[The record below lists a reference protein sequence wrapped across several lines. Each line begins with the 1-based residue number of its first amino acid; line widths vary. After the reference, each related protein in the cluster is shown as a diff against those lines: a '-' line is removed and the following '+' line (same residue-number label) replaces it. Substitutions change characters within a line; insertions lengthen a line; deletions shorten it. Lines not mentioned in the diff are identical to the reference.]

1 MKLTTL
7 RLMLSVVLALG
18 TAVSSSS
25 SLAQGVFAGA
35 WTVTKSED
43 APWIT
48 GRPELKPHPEPSLR
62 KARFEFRKDG
72 VIAPMDW
79 MRCKSPKYEMM
90 SLGFDALFEGGL
102 SNPEKGLNDPKGLA
116 NKFGF
121 TSEPVTSMLAGCSE
135 LLVHLVDKDTAQFAL
150 NNMIYTM
157 RRVGAR

>member
-1 MKLTTL
+1 MKLNIR
-7 RLMLSVVLALG
+7 RLAVLTVLALAA
-18 TAVSSSS
+18 AVSSSS
-25 SLAQGVFAGA
+25 SFAQGPFTGT
-35 WTVTKSED
+35 WTVTKAED

-48 GRPELKPHPEPSLR
+48 GRPEMKPHAEPALR
-62 KARFEFRKDG
+62 KARFEFRKDR

-116 NKFGF
+116 NTFGF